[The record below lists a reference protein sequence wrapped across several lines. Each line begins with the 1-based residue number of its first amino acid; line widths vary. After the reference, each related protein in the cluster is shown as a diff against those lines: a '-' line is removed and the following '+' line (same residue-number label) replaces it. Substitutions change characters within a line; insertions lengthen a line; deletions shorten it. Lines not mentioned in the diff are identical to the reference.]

1 MIPSASGFLKHD
13 FEVKEQPSRV
23 YKMDLQGTS
32 VRGFCDEMAAMKQ
45 MVYRILN
52 TERYKYIIY
61 SWNYGIEIIDL
72 YGKPITYVCP
82 ELERRIREAL
92 IVDTRVTDV
101 SDFQHDTTQKGI
113 VHTKFVV
120 HTIFGDIEAD
130 KRVNI

>member
-1 MIPSASGFLKHD
+1 MIPSINGFLSRD

-23 YKMDLQGTS
+23 YNMDLQGTS
-32 VRGFCDEMAAMKQ
+32 VRGFCDGIDAMKQ
-45 MVYRILN
+45 MVYRVLN

-61 SWNYGIEIIDL
+61 SWNYGIETIDL

-92 IVDTRVTDV
+92 TIDTRVTSV
-101 SDFQHDTTQKGI
+101 GDFQHDTKNKGI

-120 HTIFGDIEAD
+120 HTIYGDIEAE